1 MRGVGKNKTHLPANH
16 IKGNGLFAG
25 AEGVAHTRRFQL
37 ELRSSGSKKKDVEAS
52 TSTRTYSTKH
62 RDGRVTSFKES
73 KNHTTYLAAKCQAST
88 I

>member
-37 ELRSSGSKKKDVEAS
+37 ELRSSGSKKKDVLVLVDL
-52 TSTRTYSTKH
+52 RTVRSIET
-62 RDGRVTSFKES
+62 VE
-73 KNHTTYLAAKCQAST
+73 
-88 I
+88 

>member
-37 ELRSSGSKKKDVEAS
+37 ELRSSGSKKKDVLVLV
-52 TSTRTYSTKH
+52 RTVRSIET
-62 RDGRVTSFKES
+62 VE
-73 KNHTTYLAAKCQAST
+73 
-88 I
+88 